1 MSRFAKNCN
10 KATMTMQKF
19 ATKQLWQCQNLQQS
33 NDGNAKICN
42 QRQKCQKFAAAAT
55 AWVHKEKQQ
64 AAGAR
69 NDNN

>member
-1 MSRFAKNCN
+1 MSRFAKICN
-10 KATMTMQKF
+10 KATMAMPKF
-19 ATKQLWQCQNLQQS
+19 ATKQRLQCQNLQPLS
-33 NDGNAKICN
+33 KMP
-42 QRQKCQKFAAAAT
+42 KFAAA